1 MNFNYITRICE
12 YENQD
17 KETTNI
23 IYLNMILNKLMQ
35 YISKQMEEN
44 QNISMQEINNK
55 VNGIIQ
61 NYLSETSESKVR
73 NKIIEYYLGNNK
85 YSAKTNV
92 RTIFDKV
99 YDEDQ
104 KGKIDLLNINTEEL
118 KYSYDMTNNMENLI
132 KLILHDIRNEKAELN
147 KIEDIDV
154 VMNVLKSKSSRD
166 RASFIRKVVQNYNMS
181 EEEKKILLQDL
192 EKGYKL
198 YFKDEKELVEE
209 RLIEHTETARKDVK
223 EDCIKCITKSIEVLD
238 EFGLL
243 EYYTKLNNKS
253 FKKIYINDINYTY
266 EQVKEMLNEQN
277 LKKLNV
283 EELMLMSSFWTN
295 RVNKVIK
302 EINEALYIVN
312 HQELLRE
319 EDLGEEGFAYSIK
332 KEDMKNINLKMSVI
346 HKMYFDLF
354 NKLENE
360 KSFKPVMNIMRY
372 INGISRKHENEYK
385 EYFDRLFP
393 NSINSLKEDMIIS
406 NVFENARYNSYK
418 IKAFNMQALLISL
431 FNSNSKIIEN
441 FGYIK
446 EPGNKK
452 EILIGVDI
460 KGFNMPFALHINKDL
475 VLEFLRESQGNTLF
489 PVYKGSKDFKIGE
502 DEVLKAQILIP
513 LTKEADEK
521 IKKATDR
528 LTPRDRYAKA
538 VRHINYLRK
547 QGKMPEHMMVAQNTK
562 KGKKYKYVREYVD
575 LAEGGSQLE
584 KSR

>member
-85 YSAKTNV
+85 YSAKTNI

-393 NSINSLKEDMIIS
+393 DSINSLKEDMIIS

-475 VLEFLRESQGNTLF
+475 VLEFLRESQGNSLF

-513 LTKEADEK
+513 LTKETDEK

>member
-393 NSINSLKEDMIIS
+393 DSINSLKEDMIIS

-521 IKKATDR
+521 IKKVTDR

-575 LAEGGSQLE
+575 LAEIGSQLE

>member
-85 YSAKTNV
+85 YSAKTNI

-393 NSINSLKEDMIIS
+393 DSINSLKEDMIIS

-521 IKKATDR
+521 IKKVTDR